1 MRMNT
6 RSNRIEASTAS
17 PIPGIAATS
26 VVGFGDGRDG
36 RDSLSWPRRDG
47 LKWLHLDEGSA
58 SL

>member
-1 MRMNT
+1 MT
-6 RSNRIEASTAS
+6 QFPTPEALAS
-17 PIPGIAATS
+17 WAG
-26 VVGFGDGRDG
+26 G

>member
-1 MRMNT
+1 VPSKRPPV
-6 RSNRIEASTAS
+6 TATGWPS
-17 PIPGIAATS
+17 RLVQATAATAL
-26 VVGFGDGRDG
+26 VWPG